1 MKSAILNLLEI
12 SGPVQASAGIA
23 LLLAPMFRLLLLQNK
38 LKAL

>member
-1 MKSAILNLLEI
+1 MKSGSNLLEI

-23 LLLAPMFRLLLLQNK
+23 LNFSSNISFVIATKLK